1 MLLLLLLMRFGE
13 FGVYIQDD
21 GARLGGKSVVHT
33 LSAPC
38 RSTMRVTFFFL
49 VKFFSLFSFWLP
61 TCHL

>member
-38 RSTMRVTFFFL
+38 RSMRVAIFFFGEI
-49 VKFFSLFSFWLP
+49 F
-61 TCHL
+61 